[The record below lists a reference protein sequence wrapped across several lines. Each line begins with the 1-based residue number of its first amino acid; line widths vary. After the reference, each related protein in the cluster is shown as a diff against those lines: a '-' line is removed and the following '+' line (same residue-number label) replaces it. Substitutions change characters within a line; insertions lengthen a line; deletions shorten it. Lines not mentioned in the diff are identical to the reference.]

1 MIMSRGVNDL
11 LPKFSQYSERAACTN
26 ALSLLKDGQVCLLPI
41 FANFR
46 KISLTSLIMRHL
58 AGIIGRL
65 RKGQSLVVAAE
76 VGS

>member
-1 MIMSRGVNDL
+1 MNFCKSFCNIPLVL
-11 LPKFSQYSERAACTN
+11 TH

-41 FANFR
+41 IANFR